1 MVCRSGTI
9 SQPPSVDCEL
19 DAVVGAWLIHLY
31 TASGVVLG
39 FLAVTSITEQAYQR
53 AFLLLFVA
61 TVIDSTDG
69 FLARR
74 FRVSE
79 KLPWFNGALLDNLVD
94 YVTYV
99 FVPVLLVSYTSLVPA
114 AVMVPICASML
125 LASAYGFSQSAAKTD
140 DHFFTGFPSYWNIV
154 VFYLYIANWP
164 LVINAV
170 VLIVFVVLVFVPLKY
185 IYRSKTVTLRR
196 TTITLG
202 IVWTAIIF
210 VLVLQVS
217 TGVSRIL
224 FWSSFVFPVYYLLVS
239 YFTHFRLHR
248 VGVDAE

>member
-1 MVCRSGTI
+1 MVYRSGKI
-9 SQPPSVDCEL
+9 FQPPSVDCEL
-19 DAVVGAWLIHLY
+19 EAVVSAWLIHLY
-31 TASGVVLG
+31 TASGVILG
-39 FLAVTSITEQAYQR
+39 FLAATSITEQAYQR
-53 AFLLLFVA
+53 TFLLLFAA

-99 FVPVLLVSYTSLVPA
+99 FVPVLLVSQTSLVPV

-125 LASAYGFSQSAAKTD
+125 LASAYGFSQSESKTD
-140 DHFFTGFPSYWNIV
+140 DHFFTGFPSYCNIV
-154 VFYLYIANWP
+154 VLYLYIANWP
-164 LVINAV
+164 LVVNAV
-170 VLIVFVVLVFVPLKY
+170 VLIIFVVLVFVPLKY
-185 IYRSKTVTLRR
+185 IYRSKTVVLRR

-202 IVWTAIIF
+202 IVWTAMIL
-210 VLVLQVS
+210 VLVLQLS

-224 FWSSFVFPVYYLLVS
+224 FLSSFVFPVYYLLVS
-239 YFTHFRLHR
+239 YFTHFRLRR
-248 VGVDAE
+248 VGVDAK